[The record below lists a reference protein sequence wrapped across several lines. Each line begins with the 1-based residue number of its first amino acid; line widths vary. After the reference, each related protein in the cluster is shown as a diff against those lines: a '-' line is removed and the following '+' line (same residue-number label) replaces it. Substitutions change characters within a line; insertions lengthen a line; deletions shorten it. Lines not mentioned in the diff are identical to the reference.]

1 MILVTGSTGFIGQA
15 LVNHLVTLGYPV
27 RLLLNPSRSYPALP
41 RSVSVEVAISS
52 MNDERNLR
60 ASMKNIDTV
69 FHLIGTEWKG
79 IHAEYEE
86 VDIRAAKMFSKVAKQ
101 MGVRRFI
108 YLSHIGAERASA
120 YDLLRVK
127 ALAEAAIRESG
138 VPYTIVRSAVAY
150 GANDHF
156 TQTLRDYILRTKH
169 GPLLL
174 PGGDDT
180 LIQPIWVEDL
190 ITALLLCM
198 DDESMVNRTIY
209 TGGIETFTFREVT
222 EMVMDAIGKK
232 KRIVQVPANMLRYI
246 YIAREQWHPNKSVPM
261 YFWPDYLAEDRI
273 TALDTLPREFGL
285 MPTRMSVNMD
295 YLKENKN

>member
-41 RSVSVEVAISS
+41 KSVSVEVAISS

-127 ALAEAAIRESG
+127 AIAEAAIRESG

-150 GANDHF
+150 GENDHF
-156 TQTLRDYILRTKH
+156 TQTIRDYILRTKH

-198 DDESMVNRTIY
+198 DDETMINRTIY
-209 TGGIETFTFREVT
+209 TGGIETFTFREVA

-232 KRIVQVPANMLRYI
+232 KRIVQVPANILRYI
-246 YIAREQWHPNKSVPM
+246 YISREQWHPDKAVPM

-285 MPTRMSVNMD
+285 MPTRMSVNLS
-295 YLKENKN
+295 YLRESKA

>member
-41 RSVSVEVAISS
+41 KSVSVEVAISS

-60 ASMKNIDTV
+60 ASMKNIDTI

-108 YLSHIGAERASA
+108 YLSHIGADRASA
-120 YDLLRVK
+120 YSPMRIK

-138 VPYTIVRSAVAY
+138 VPYTIVRTAVAY

-156 TQTLRDYILRTKH
+156 TNTIRDYILSTKR

-198 DDESMVNRTIY
+198 DDETMVNRTIY
-209 TGGIETFTFREVT
+209 TGGIENFTFREVA
-222 EMVMDAIGKK
+222 EMVMDVIGKK
-232 KRIVQVPANMLRYI
+232 KRIIQLPANILRYI
-246 YIAREQWHPNKSVPM
+246 YISREQWHPNKTVPM
-261 YFWPDYLAEDRI
+261 YFWLDYLAEDRI

-285 MPTRMSVNMD
+285 MPTRMSLNMS
-295 YLKENKN
+295 YLKEK